1 MEVQQARVFLAVAEE
16 LHFGRAAERLHLS
29 QPPVTRAIQQLERL
43 LGTTLFDR
51 TTRAV
56 SLTPAGEALVAPA
69 RALLEASERAAA
81 VVESVGQGEFGRVRI
96 AFAGASTHA
105 MVGRLA
111 REVRRRYPG
120 IDIELSSQNY
130 AQPAM
135 SRVLQGEMDIGLG
148 RWDFL
153 PATIDSRLIA
163 REQLVMAMPITHPL
177 AGAASVRMAAFAGE
191 PFVGL
196 TAGASSVLNDRL
208 VRLSHSV
215 GFDADIVQFAPDSW
229 TAVALVAAEIGVSLT
244 LSTVAAN
251 TLSPQVAFVPVADQT
266 MPVELRMAW
275 RADPE
280 LSPALAAVLRL
291 SEEVLP
297 TPLDS

>member
-96 AFAGASTHA
+96 AFAGASTHV